1 MEDPG
6 GNDKAI
12 TLRAIIAF
20 TGYLFLNPLI
30 LFISAGTANWG
41 MAWAYFSV
49 SVFGTI
55 ASRVIANRRNPGLLE
70 ERARYREVENVKTWD
85 KVLVPI
91 AALLGPVAAIIVA
104 GLDMRYGWTDLIPLW
119 GQILGLLVG
128 IFGFG
133 IAAWAMVENRFF
145 SAVVRIQEDR
155 GHTVCDTGPYR
166 FIRHP
171 GYAGGI
177 LFYLITPI
185 VFNAMWAYIPLGISI
200 VVSVLRTALE
210 DRTLQKELTGY
221 IEYAEK
227 TRYRLMPG
235 IW

>member
-1 MEDPG
+1 MEDAE

-12 TLRAIIAF
+12 TLRAIIGF
-20 TGYLFLNPLI
+20 TGYLFLNPVI
-30 LFISAGTANWG
+30 LFISAGTVNWG

-49 SVFGTI
+49 SIFGTI
-55 ASRVIANRRNPGLLE
+55 ASRVIANRRNTGLLE
-70 ERARYREVENVKTWD
+70 ERARYREVDNVKTWD
-85 KVLVPI
+85 NVLVPI

-104 GLDMRYGWTDLIPLW
+104 GLNMRYGWTDLIPLW

-128 IFGFG
+128 IFGFV
-133 IAAWAMVENRFF
+133 IAAWAMIENRFF

-155 GHTVCDTGPYR
+155 GHTVCNTGPYR

-185 VFNAMWAYIPLGISI
+185 VLNAMWAYIPMGISI
-200 VVSVLRTALE
+200 VVSVFRTALE
-210 DRTLQKELTGY
+210 DNALQNELTGY
-221 IEYAEK
+221 LEYAEK